1 MSMRNIL
8 LILTLLSFQVALL
21 AQSNIFYTV
30 QIGTFLDAKKSDF
43 ADLKSFGFV
52 YAEPVNNNL
61 SEVYVGNYETRAAAQ
76 KMVNKLADQGYT
88 NAFAQ
93 ERFLGDGQTVAV
105 IQIATRTLKQKLEW
119 ERFLKVS
126 EDLYTII
133 NEDKVKIIAGIYND
147 VAAAKKEL
155 PSVQNNGFKD
165 AFIKK
170 VNTVFLHPIG
180 RFELEGVKQ
189 PLIPIVISDNPDR
202 SPRNSNIP
210 ANIPTS
216 ANYTDQP
223 FPGEV
228 TRPRSPNIS
237 VPSYNESSNLPKIRT
252 KVKRT
257 SALEL
262 QKLLKQE
269 GLYKSSL
276 DGYYGKGTS
285 QSYER
290 MKKQNREFL
299 KYSLLAKHMQMP
311 DQSDVNLP
319 LQNILTSLTDQQDP
333 ITALD
338 SYKHPMAKAY
348 KAYLLFYNYGP
359 STEVNFLMNSAL
371 RGLFT
376 GGIAP
381 AAPVNPDATY
391 AYNDMNQIV
400 LHLLYMHSAPKNPY
414 VAPCWLFAVHPRET
428 AYANN
433 QFAQY
438 PDANFPTQNCGQFSS
453 WEDARI
459 LQAIALDLN
468 ADKKLN
474 TLRLA
479 RDATRRS
486 YLYMS
491 PAPLSNSDMEALMTW
506 DKSLWKGLNGW
517 ASRDPLNKNTL
528 TALKAAYFQTYVL
541 LEDFY
546 MDKGLKA
553 SQAKGLALATL
564 QTMVGYH
571 LERFIV

>member
-1 MSMRNIL
+1 MRKIQ
-8 LILTLLSFQVALL
+8 LISTLLSLPIFLL

-30 QIGTFLDAKKSDF
+30 QVGTFLDAKKADF
-43 ADLKSFGFV
+43 SDLKSYGFV
-52 YAEPVNNNL
+52 YAKPLKSNL
-61 SEVYVGNYETRAAAQ
+61 SEVYLGNYETRAAAQ
-76 KMVNKLADQGYT
+76 KMVNKIVDRGYS
-88 NAFAQ
+88 NAFAK
-93 ERFLGDGQTVAV
+93 EVFLGDGQTVTV
-105 IQIATRTLKQKLEW
+105 IQIATRTLKQKPEW
-119 ERFLKVS
+119 EKFLAVN
-126 EDLYTII
+126 EGLHAII
-133 NEDKVKIIAGIYND
+133 HEDKIKIIAGVYQNID
-147 VAAAKKEL
+147 AAKKDL
-155 PSVQNNGFKD
+155 PAIQDKGFKD
-165 AFIKK
+165 AFVKR
-170 VNTVFLHPIG
+170 VNSQYLHPIG
-180 RFELEGVKQ
+180 RFELVGVKQ
-189 PLIPIVISDNPDR
+189 PLIPFVLSEQPDR

-210 ANIPTS
+210 DNIPES
-216 ANYTDQP
+216 ASYTDQP

-228 TRPRSPNIS
+228 TRPKSPNII
-237 VPSYNESSNLPKIRT
+237 VPSAKVSNNLPSIRT

-269 GLYKSSL
+269 GYYKSSL
-276 DGYYGKGTS
+276 DGYYGNGTR
-285 QSYER
+285 QAYDR
-290 MKKQNREFL
+290 MKKQNREYL
-299 KYSLLAKHMQMP
+299 KYSLLAKHMQSP
-311 DQSDVNLP
+311 DQSQSNSP
-319 LQNILTSLTDQQDP
+319 LQSTLTNLTDEQDP
-333 ITALD
+333 IKTLETF
-338 SYKHPMAKAY
+338 KHPMANAY

-376 GGIAP
+376 DGIAP

-400 LHLLYMHSAPKNPY
+400 LHLLYMHSAPKNAY
-414 VAPCWLFAVHPRET
+414 VAPCWLFSVHPRET

-438 PDANFPTQNCGQFSS
+438 PDANYPTQNCGAFSS

-474 TLRLA
+474 TLRLS

-486 YLYMS
+486 TLYMA
-491 PAPLSNSDMEALMTW
+491 PAPLSNADLEALQTW
-506 DKSLWKGLNGW
+506 NSSLWKGLNGW
-517 ASRDPLNKNTL
+517 ATRDPLNGNTL
-528 TALKAAYFQTYVL
+528 TALKAAYYQTYVL

-553 SQAKGLALATL
+553 GQAKGLALAAL

-571 LERFIV
+571 LERFLV